1 MGRQE
6 AVHGMR
12 GHRGTGKCAIE
23 GPELPVG
30 SSPRLGAVEV
40 NFMGDAHL
48 LLLPWWDGDSIP

>member
-1 MGRQE
+1 MARQREGMGRQE

-40 NFMGDAHL
+40 NFVGDAH
-48 LLLPWWDGDSIP
+48 